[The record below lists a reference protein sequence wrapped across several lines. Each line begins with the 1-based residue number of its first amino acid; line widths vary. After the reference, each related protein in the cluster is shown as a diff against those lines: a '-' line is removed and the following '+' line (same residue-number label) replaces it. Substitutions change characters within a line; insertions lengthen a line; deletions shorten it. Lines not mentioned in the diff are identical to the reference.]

1 MKQVAIISGPTGS
14 GESTITNAIIRRHP
28 NFARLVTATSRQ
40 PRLKE
45 KHGKDYY
52 FFSKDKFLSEVE
64 KGDII
69 EYTYIKNRDS
79 YYGTYKPDLDEK
91 LNKGFT
97 VIVNVDGVG
106 VDYYKRKY
114 KAVAIFIKPGSIIE
128 LRGRLK
134 GRDPSIT
141 DAELDKRLENAKSE
155 MANEEKYYDYIVYN
169 ENGKLEEAVS
179 EVRGILQREGYAL
192 DKKPNI

>member
-14 GESTITNAIIRRHP
+14 GESTITNAVIKQHP

-45 KHGKDYY
+45 KHGRDYY

-64 KGDII
+64 NGNII
-69 EYTYIKNRDS
+69 EYTYIKNRDN
-79 YYGTYKPDLDEK
+79 YYGTYKPGLDEK
-91 LNKGFT
+91 LSKGLA

-114 KAVAIFIKPGSIIE
+114 KAVAIFIKPGSIEE

-141 DAELDKRLENAKSE
+141 DAELNKRLENAQAE
-155 MANEEKYYDYIVYN
+155 MVNEEKYYDYIVYN
-169 ENGKLEEAVS
+169 ENGKLGDAIGEVS
-179 EVRGILQREGYAL
+179 GILQREGYAL
-192 DKKPNI
+192 DKKS

>member
-1 MKQVAIISGPTGS
+1 MKQVLIISGPTGS
-14 GESTITNAIIRRHP
+14 GESTITNAIIKQHP

-45 KHGKDYY
+45 KHGRDYY
-52 FFSKDKFLSEVE
+52 FFSKDKFLSEIE
-64 KGDII
+64 NGNII
-69 EYTYIKNRDS
+69 EYTYIKNRDN

-91 LNKGFT
+91 LFKGLA

-114 KAVAIFIKPGSIIE
+114 KAVAIFIKPGSIEE

-141 DAELDKRLENAKSE
+141 DAELNKRLENAHAE
-155 MANEEKYYDYIVYN
+155 MVNEEKYYDYIVYN
-169 ENGKLEEAVS
+169 ENGKLEDAIGEIG
-179 EVRGILQREGYAL
+179 GILQREGYAL
-192 DKKPNI
+192 DKKS

>member
-1 MKQVAIISGPTGS
+1 MKQVVIISGPTGS

-64 KGDII
+64 KGNII

-91 LNKGFT
+91 LNRGLT
-97 VIVNVDGVG
+97 VMVNVDGVG

-114 KAVAIFIKPGSIIE
+114 KAVAIFIKPGSIEE

-134 GRDPSIT
+134 GRDSSIT
-141 DAELDKRLENAKSE
+141 DAELNKRLENAKAE

-169 ENGKLEEAVS
+169 ENGKLEEAIG

>member
-1 MKQVAIISGPTGS
+1 MKQVVIISGPTGS
-14 GESTITNAIIRRHP
+14 GESTITNAIIKQYP

-45 KHGKDYY
+45 KHGRDYY

-64 KGDII
+64 KGNII

-79 YYGTYKPDLDEK
+79 YYGTYKLDLDEK
-91 LNKGFT
+91 LNKGLT

-114 KAVAIFIKPGSIIE
+114 KAVAIFIKPGSIEE

-141 DAELDKRLENAKSE
+141 DAELNKRLENAKAE
-155 MANEEKYYDYIVYN
+155 MVNEEKYYDYVVYN

-179 EVRGILQREGYAL
+179 EVGGILQREGYAL
-192 DKKPNI
+192 DKKP

>member
-1 MKQVAIISGPTGS
+1 MKQVLIISGPTGS
-14 GESTITNAIIRRHP
+14 GESTITNAIIKRHP

-45 KHGKDYY
+45 KHGRDYY
-52 FFSKDKFLSEVE
+52 FFSKDKFLGEVE
-64 KGDII
+64 KGNII
-69 EYTYIKNRDS
+69 EYTYIKNRDN

-91 LNKGFT
+91 LDKGLT

-114 KAVAIFIKPGSIIE
+114 KAVAIFIKPGSIEE

-141 DAELDKRLENAKSE
+141 DAELNKRLENARAE
-155 MANEEKYYDYIVYN
+155 MENEEKYYDYIVYN
-169 ENGKLEEAVS
+169 ENGKLEDAIG
-179 EVRGILQREGYAL
+179 EVGGILQRESYAL
-192 DKKPNI
+192 DPALQP